1 MSIFGGNRNQAPQQP
16 MQQPGLLDPR
26 AKLQELQQNPSA
38 TLAQA
43 GFSVPANCR
52 TSEEVLTHLVQSRQ
66 VPTALYNRA
75 ARLLGLPISGQR

>member
-1 MSIFGGNRNQAPQQP
+1 MSIFGGNRNQAQQP
-16 MQQPGLLDPR
+16 MQPGLLDPR
-26 AKLQELQQNPSA
+26 SKLQELQQNPSA

-43 GFSVPANCR
+43 GLSVPASCR
-52 TSEEVLTHLVQSRQ
+52 TSEEVLTHLVQSGQ

>member
-1 MSIFGGNRNQAPQQP
+1 MSLFGGSRRQAPQQP
-16 MQQPGLLDPR
+16 GALDPR

-43 GFSVPANCR
+43 GLSVPANCR
-52 TSEEVLTHLVQSRQ
+52 TSEEVLTHLVQSGQ

-75 ARLLGLPISGQR
+75 ARMLGLPIFGKR